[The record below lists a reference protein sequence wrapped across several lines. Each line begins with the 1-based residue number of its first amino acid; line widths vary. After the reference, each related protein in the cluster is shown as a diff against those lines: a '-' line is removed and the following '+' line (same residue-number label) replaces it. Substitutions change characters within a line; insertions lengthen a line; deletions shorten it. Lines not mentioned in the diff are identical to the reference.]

1 MRLGQNPSKDK
12 LPAYQPARLGIALL
26 SYIPSMAGYFEHSLE
41 IIRYQ
46 IASIRHSTGMDFDLL
61 VFDNGSCDETVSE
74 LQRMQRD
81 GWIDM
86 LIASRHNLG
95 KIGALNWILGA
106 MPNAFICYA
115 DSDVLFR
122 PGWAENSLQIL
133 ESFPRVGI
141 VSAQPCFDDIL
152 RGSGKAHLALENDPR
167 FQSQSRNLDA
177 SILDEYAAG
186 VGLDPERLK
195 IIKDT
200 PSRLITNRENGVSA
214 VVGATHMQFVCPRLV
229 AQEIVPLPVSYG
241 LGRLEDR
248 NFNLKVDAAGYLHL
262 STLAAYVWHMGN
274 VPDQK
279 TIDEVQTMGLL
290 EMLSAPLQKPL
301 KTGGWAI
308 RVMKRVARFG
318 VFRVMLYRLYNFL
331 FKLYA

>member
-1 MRLGQNPSKDK
+1 
-12 LPAYQPARLGIALL
+12 
-26 SYIPSMAGYFEHSLE
+26 
-41 IIRYQ
+41 
-46 IASIRHSTGMDFDLL
+46 
-61 VFDNGSCDETVSE
+61 
-74 LQRMQRD
+74 
-81 GWIDM
+81 
-86 LIASRHNLG
+86 
-95 KIGALNWILGA
+95 